1 MDKQRL
7 YQKKYREAHKEQV
20 REYQRKYRDTHDLS
34 ETKRAYNNTMVKCDI
49 CHLDMK
55 KLCYNKNH
63 QCIAGLYGWEMYHLG
78 YKKWGSS

>member
-1 MDKQRL
+1 MPSKAQYAKICQDPKA
-7 YQKKYREAHKEQV
+7 YEKFME
-20 REYQRKYRDTHDLS
+20 S
-34 ETKRAYNNTMVKCDI
+34 KRAYNNTMVKCDI